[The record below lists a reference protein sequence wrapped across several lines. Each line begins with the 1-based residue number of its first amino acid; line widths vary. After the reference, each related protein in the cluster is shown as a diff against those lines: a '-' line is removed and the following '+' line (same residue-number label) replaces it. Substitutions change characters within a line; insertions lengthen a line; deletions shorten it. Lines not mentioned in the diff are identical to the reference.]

1 MRAIGVDLH
10 KTMFVVCYMEG
21 ERKEFRQYKISEIER
36 FAEGLQT
43 EDILALETT
52 GNTRYFVEQ
61 IKDKVREVL
70 IINPVEFKIICKSVK
85 KTDKKDAELIA
96 FYLQKEML
104 PKVRMKD
111 ETTYQIKSLA
121 NTRDK
126 LVKLRTIL
134 KNKLHNIMNAH
145 GIVSRREEYSSEKG
159 LRRVLE
165 VSINPVAKVEVVII
179 VDQIRHLNEGIIK
192 IEKEMK
198 ERGSQLKGFENL
210 TSIKGIGDKSATILL
225 SIIGDI
231 NDFESDKKL
240 AAYFGLVPRISQ
252 SNETIH
258 YGKITKRGSKLGRTT
273 LVQCSLIAKKYSPYI
288 GEYFNRIKEKKGNG
302 KAIIATAR
310 KLLGIIYMTL
320 KENLIFEDF
329 PNFVLK
335 GE

>member
-10 KTMFVVCYMEG
+10 KTMFMVCYLTG
-21 ERKEFRQYKISEIER
+21 ETKEFRQYKINEVQR
-36 FAEGLQT
+36 FAEGLRP
-43 EDILALETT
+43 DDLLALETT
-52 GNTRYFVEQ
+52 GNTRYFVSQ
-61 IKDKVREVL
+61 VKDRVREVV
-70 IINPVEFKIICKSVK
+70 IINPVEFKIISKSVK

-111 ETTYQIKSLA
+111 ELTYQIKSLA

-145 GIVSRREEYSSEKG
+145 GIVTKREEYSSEKG
-159 LRRVLE
+159 LKRILE
-165 VSINPVAKVEVVII
+165 APINQVAKIEVEII
-179 VDQIRHLNEGIIK
+179 VEQIRHLNEGIIK

-210 TSIKGIGDKSATILL
+210 TSIKGIGEKSATILL

-240 AAYFGLVPRISQ
+240 SAYFGLVPRISQ

-258 YGKITKRGSKLGRTT
+258 YGRITKRGSKLGRTT

-288 GEYFNRIKEKKGNG
+288 EKYFNRIKEKKGSG

-320 KENLIFEDF
+320 KEDLIYEDF

-335 GE
+335 S